1 MPFFPPGNSCYI
13 DKFKETN
20 LSTASE
26 TNEGKKTPVKR
37 LRDSVYRP
45 GKKRNAS
52 LLVFVVS
59 DFVVEN
65 PQSLV
70 MNFSEAAVE
79 LWRVKCRWHDAF
91 PARKRLC
98 SKRGPRD
105 VHLNQSRHVIFV
117 LVCVSFSLFLEK
129 RT

>member
-1 MPFFPPGNSCYI
+1 MLQYFVPFFLQEIVVHI
-13 DKFKETN
+13 DQFKETN

-26 TNEGKKTPVKR
+26 TNETKIPLKR

-59 DFVVEN
+59 DSVVER
-65 PQSLV
+65 PRSLI

-79 LWRVKCRWHDAF
+79 LWRDKCRWKDAF
-91 PARKRLC
+91 PARTRLC
-98 SKRGPRD
+98 PRC
-105 VHLNQSRHVIFV
+105 SP
-117 LVCVSFSLFLEK
+117 
-129 RT
+129 